1 MKPITPLALALLT
14 VLAGGLTTA
23 CSKDLQAM
31 DAQQIEQQY
40 GVSGAY
46 PETINTPDGPM
57 KGMTVPVT
65 LANGRRGHLFIP
77 QRQATDDQDVYLR
90 DEQGGLHPVL
100 LSHSASRESVSLAP
114 QVVEDAPVAPRKTRR
129 SWEKEA
135 LIIGGG
141 AGGGAAIGAVAG
153 GKKGAGV
160 GAAAGGIGALIY
172 DLTTR
177 NKR

>member
-1 MKPITPLALALLT
+1 MTRSVLLAAAA
-14 VLAGGLTTA
+14 VVYAGA
-23 CSKDLQAM
+23 CLGCTRDVQAM
-31 DAQQIEQQY
+31 TPQSIEQQY
-40 GVSGAY
+40 GVPGAY
-46 PETINTPDGPM
+46 SETVSTADGLLS
-57 KGMTVPVT
+57 GTIVPVT
-65 LANGRRGHLFIP
+65 LADGRAMQLFIP
-77 QRQATDDQDVYLR
+77 AAPTKEPHAVYMR
-90 DEQGGLHPVL
+90 DHDGLHPVRVKE
-100 LSHSASRESVSLAP
+100 HATREEIVGAP
-114 QVVEDAPVAPRKTRR
+114 AVVATQAEPAHANKR

-141 AGGGAAIGAVAG
+141 AGGGAAIGAIAG